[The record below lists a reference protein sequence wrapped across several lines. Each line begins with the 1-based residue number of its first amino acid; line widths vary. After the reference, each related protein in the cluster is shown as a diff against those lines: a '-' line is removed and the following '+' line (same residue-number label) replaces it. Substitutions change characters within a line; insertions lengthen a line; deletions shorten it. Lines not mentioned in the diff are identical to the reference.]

1 MEVIRQILITQTYD
15 ERLKYDEYLRKV
27 EEVKFQM
34 AERYRLHPNNFI
46 TKENRNDDFR
56 DCNVPIYMCRN
67 RSALVSIDGW
77 ETWGDESRQKV
88 ISQNGNTGEHYYG
101 EI

>member
-1 MEVIRQILITQTYD
+1 MEVIRQILVTQTYD
-15 ERLKYDEYLRKV
+15 ERLKYEEYLRKV

-56 DCNVPIYMCRN
+56 DCNVPLYLCRN
-67 RSALVSIDGW
+67 RSSLVSIDGW
-77 ETWGDESRQKV
+77 ETWGDEKRQTV
-88 ISQNGNTGEHYYG
+88 ISQNGNNGEHYYG
-101 EI
+101 EL

>member
-1 MEVIRQILITQTYD
+1 MNLIRQILVKQTND
-15 ERLKYDEYLRKV
+15 ERLKYEEYLRKV
-27 EEVKFQM
+27 EEVKFEM

-67 RSALVSIDGW
+67 RAALVDDWDEKRIDTIG
-77 ETWGDESRQKV
+77 S
-88 ISQNGNTGEHYYG
+88 NGNEGYHYG
-101 EI
+101 EL

>member
-1 MEVIRQILITQTYD
+1 MEVIKQILVKQTYD

-27 EEVKFQM
+27 EEVKFEM

-56 DCNVPIYMCRN
+56 DCNVPLYLCRN
-67 RSALVSIDGW
+67 RSALVDNWDEKRIDTIG
-77 ETWGDESRQKV
+77 S
-88 ISQNGNTGEHYYG
+88 NGNEGFHYG
-101 EI
+101 EL

>member
-1 MEVIRQILITQTYD
+1 MEIIKQILVKQTYD

-27 EEVKFQM
+27 EEVKFEM

-56 DCNVPIYMCRN
+56 DCNVPLYLCRN
-67 RSALVSIDGW
+67 RSALVEWDEKRIDTIG
-77 ETWGDESRQKV
+77 S
-88 ISQNGNTGEHYYG
+88 NGNTGEHYYG

>member
-1 MEVIRQILITQTYD
+1 MEIIRTLMIKQTYD

-34 AERYRLHPNNFI
+34 ADRYRLHPNNFV
-46 TKENRNDDFR
+46 TKENRNDFVG
-56 DCNVPIYMCRN
+56 DCDVPLHLCRN
-67 RSALVSIDGW
+67 RSSLVEWDERRIDTIG
-77 ETWGDESRQKV
+77 S
-88 ISQNGNTGEHYYG
+88 NGNEGEHYY

>member
-1 MEVIRQILITQTYD
+1 MEVIRQILIAQTYD

-27 EEVKFQM
+27 EEVKFEM

-56 DCNVPIYMCRN
+56 DCNVPLYLCRN
-67 RSALVSIDGW
+67 RATLVDNWDEKRIDTIG
-77 ETWGDESRQKV
+77 S
-88 ISQNGNTGEHYYG
+88 NGNEGYHYG
-101 EI
+101 EL